1 MEQQNDFIIDENTKT
16 AIAVLFTNII
26 NADGIVYESELSG
39 LKEIRHKYSLTT
51 THFKDVKTMSLAT
64 AINKIITTSKKKGD
78 KLYDMICDDMV
89 KVASVNGSV
98 SSEEAMIC
106 LAFRYAY
113 EIQDAHFFEYEYNSI
128 KLAKK
133 EVIYIDDGQNERTEE
148 LRDESKNYYDNL
160 SSVLKMYGFTYV
172 CIPTIQRQLMSYSKE
187 FLGNIIEYLYPNRV
201 TEGVIDNLLEKLTG
215 DSLSVFG
222 CQIMQEGAK
231 MKTFPPSLLFK
242 INESTVVSS
251 KDNTRRTVFNLLQLP
266 IKDGCRIQ
274 DTIQDFTRKY
284 RGLVS
289 RIHVD
294 DSFDTN
300 VKFNIRSFQRTLVDF
315 YFALD
320 QEFDKVLIKVNCQGK
335 HKCFLKFGDLTE
347 TNLPPR
353 LITYYILILYLCK
366 TRKPLLKGGKAY
378 EGSEEWQMHKKIYD
392 AISHNITGS
401 EEFKSNMYNVH
412 GKISDKI
419 KEIMPNNPNW
429 ALYVPIR
436 NRKTSEFSIGMDMQV
451 YIENDKGPCELVEW
465 VESQM
470 NKKTCNCS
478 APL

>member
-39 LKEIRHKYSLTT
+39 LKEMRHKYSLTT

-78 KLYDMICDDMV
+78 KLYEMICDDMV
-89 KVASVNGSV
+89 KMASVNGSV

-113 EIQDAHFFEYEYNSI
+113 ELQDAHFFEYEYKSI

-148 LRDESKNYYDNL
+148 LRDESKKYYDNL

-201 TEGVIDNLLEKLTG
+201 TEGVIDNLLKKLTG

-347 TNLPPR
+347 KDLPPR
-353 LITYYILILYLCK
+353 LIPYYILILYLCK
-366 TRKPLLKGGKAY
+366 TGKPLLKGGKAY

-392 AISHNITGS
+392 AISHKVTGS
-401 EEFKSNMYNVH
+401 EEFKSNMYSVH
-412 GKISDKI
+412 GKISNKI

-436 NRKTSEFSIGMDMQV
+436 NSKTSEFSIGMDMQV
-451 YIENDKGPCELVEW
+451 YIENGKDTCELVEW
-465 VESQM
+465 VESLI
-470 NKKTCNCS
+470 KKRN
-478 APL
+478 L

>member
-39 LKEIRHKYSLTT
+39 LKEIKHKYSLTT

-78 KLYDMICDDMV
+78 KLYEMICDDMV
-89 KVASVNGSV
+89 KMASVNGSV

-113 EIQDAHFFEYEYNSI
+113 ELQDAHFFEYEYKSI

-201 TEGVIDNLLEKLTG
+201 TEGVIDNLLKKLTG

-347 TNLPPR
+347 KDLPPR
-353 LITYYILILYLCK
+353 LIPYYILILYLCK
-366 TRKPLLKGGKAY
+366 TGKPLLKGGKAY

-392 AISHNITGS
+392 AISHKVTGS
-401 EEFKSNMYNVH
+401 EEFKSNMYSVH
-412 GKISDKI
+412 GKISNKI

-436 NRKTSEFSIGMDMQV
+436 NSKTSEFSIGMDMQV
-451 YIENDKGPCELVEW
+451 YIENGKDTCELVEW
-465 VESQM
+465 VESLI
-470 NKKTCNCS
+470 KKETCNCS

>member
-335 HKCFLKFGDLTE
+335 HKCFLEFGDLTKKD
-347 TNLPPR
+347 LPPR
-353 LITYYILILYLCK
+353 LIPYYILILYLCK
-366 TRKPLLKGGKAY
+366 TGKPLLKGGKAY

-401 EEFKSNMYNVH
+401 EEFKSNMYSVH
-412 GKISDKI
+412 GKISNKI

-436 NRKTSEFSIGMDMQV
+436 NSKTSEFSIGMDMQV
-451 YIENDKGPCELVEW
+451 YIENGKDTCELVEW
-465 VESQM
+465 VESLI
-470 NKKTCNCS
+470 KKRN
-478 APL
+478 L